1 MKIVEAEVQAL
12 VGLEQSVLAELK
24 RLDDEHVREPSNA
37 AAASSSSSSPAAFE
51 AASSALRARLR
62 AHAERVERLE
72 ELAAVQE
79 RPADEEDVKRHARR
93 HRSEGKALAD
103 GLRDLAAKVRA
114 NRTRLEAAERAALLQ
129 VEEEFGGSPSAGAG
143 ASSQLAARASTQAAR
158 KVTDSLRRT
167 RELMSSELNRFDTTL
182 RDLDEQGKSL
192 KTTEDQHKGGI
203 DGSLGAASA
212 DHAPPA
218 ARADRPRAHRPR
230 VCLLCAH
237 RAYIIKKRV
246 GLNFSRSQ
254 SGPWRRA
261 AAAEPAIGQQRRRQ
275 QQRRRRQRR
284 RRRRRRRGGGA
295 RDRRGERAAAAA
307 ARRSGSVGGERAG
320 R

>member
-1 MKIVEAEVQAL
+1 M
-12 VGLEQSVLAELK
+12 
-24 RLDDEHVREPSNA
+24 
-37 AAASSSSSSPAAFE
+37 
-51 AASSALRARLR
+51 
-62 AHAERVERLE
+62 
-72 ELAAVQE
+72 QE

-203 DGSLGAASA
+203 DGSLGAGK
-212 DHAPPA
+212 
-218 ARADRPRAHRPR
+218 RKITRLQQREQTDRVLIGLAFAFF
-230 VCLLCAH
+230 VLVVL
-237 RAYIIKKRV
+237 YIIKKRV
-246 GLNFSRSQ
+246 GLNFSSLY
-254 SGPWRRA
+254 SLALSAVP
-261 AAAEPAIGQQRRRQ
+261 PPPPSPPLDSS
-275 QQRRRRQRR
+275 
-284 RRRRRRRGGGA
+284 GGGGSSSVV
-295 RDRRGERAAAAA
+295 DDSGGGGGGGGEVEGCGRRGECRRGRHRGARA
-307 ARRSGSVGGERAG
+307 RFGGERVG